1 MSQLRVAIDGSA
13 IPDQPAGAGR
23 YVLELVAALAERD
36 DTAVTV
42 IARRGD
48 RSRWA
53 ALRPAGR
60 DAAIG
65 VADVAPV
72 RRPLRLA
79 WERLRLPRV
88 LSGLGVAVHHG
99 PHYTM
104 PARASVPKVVTIH
117 DCTFFEHPEWHERS
131 KVWLFRRAIQAAAT
145 RAQAVIC
152 VSATTAERFERW
164 CSPQVPVHI
173 VPHGVDHRRFA
184 PVEAGSGT
192 DADLVILGRAG
203 IHPPYVAFVG
213 TIEPRKDTPN
223 LVRAFDAVASAF
235 PDLTLVLAGG
245 RGWGPAPA
253 ELEAAIGRAKH
264 AARIRRAG
272 YVADDLVAP
281 MLRQAAVVAYPSID
295 EGFGLPALEALACGA
310 PLVTTLGT
318 AMAEVADGA
327 ALLVPPGDE
336 AALSAAL
343 EAILS
348 GDEGQP
354 ARTAAGL
361 EIAAGYSWAASAAG
375 HAAVYRELSGGGG

>member
-1 MSQLRVAIDGSA
+1 MSRLGVAIDGSA
-13 IPDQPAGAGR
+13 VPDRPAGAGR
-23 YVLELVAALAERD
+23 YVLELVAALTERD

-48 RSRWA
+48 RGRWA
-53 ALRPAGR
+53 ALRPAGGE
-60 DAAIG
+60 AAIG

-79 WERLRLPRV
+79 WEQLRLPRT

-104 PARASVPKVVTIH
+104 PERASVPKVVTIH

-145 RAQAVIC
+145 QAQAVIC
-152 VSATTAERFERW
+152 VSATTAERFQRW
-164 CSPQVPVHI
+164 CSPSVPVHI
-173 VPHGVDHRRFA
+173 IPHGVDHRRFA
-184 PVEAGSGT
+184 PADPGNVQ
-192 DADLVILGRAG
+192 ADLAILGRAG
-203 IHPPYVAFVG
+203 IHPPYVGFVG

-253 ELEAAIGRAKH
+253 ELQAAIGGAKH
-264 AARIRRAG
+264 AGRIRQAG

-295 EGFGLPALEALACGA
+295 EGFGLPALEALSCGA

-327 ALLVPPGDE
+327 ALLVPPRDE

-348 GDEGQP
+348 GDQGQA

-361 EIAAGYSWAASAAG
+361 RTAAGYSWAASAAG
-375 HAAVYRELSGGGG
+375 HAAVYRDACGGGA